1 MAKVVVGPYP
11 HHLAL
16 SLPVGACLV
25 YRLAINV
32 KPGLSPVAFPVHLH
46 HLPAFLIVLEILC
59 MAKLIPAGGYL
70 PPGGIGVADHSPQ
83 GSFAGA
89 KVTGSIVGILLFSSL
104 RGMDSGDP
112 SCLSGPFGGQGPD
125 LPLQTI
131 GQAYLYPVPIPA
143 FGPVAGSIIGVF
155 CPQASPFFLAHQ
167 VPLRS

>member
-1 MAKVVVGPYP
+1 MG
-11 HHLAL
+11 
-16 SLPVGACLV
+16 
-25 YRLAINV
+25 
-32 KPGLSPVAFPVHLH
+32 PVAFPVHLH

>member
-1 MAKVVVGPYP
+1 VAKVVVGPYP

-32 KPGLSPVAFPVHLH
+32 KPGLGPVAFPVHLH

-131 GQAYLYPVPIPA
+131 G
-143 FGPVAGSIIGVF
+143 
-155 CPQASPFFLAHQ
+155 
-167 VPLRS
+167 